1 MPNIFN
7 LRQICKLYTRLILR
21 NNPCTVLTSANSL
34 NIGPSDWRNNGLSEL
49 WSDPEITFAWSWVW
63 GHFASNLTIA
73 YNITFLKD
81 LNTLAT
87 SELILYPYQWNV
99 KTPRVIH
106 TFSMTKAIQTSRTVG
121 HCGIYYPTL
130 ISLRFDFWW
139 NFQLCICDWR

>member
-21 NNPCTVLTSANSL
+21 NNPCTVLMSANSP
-34 NIGPSDWRNNGLSEL
+34 NIGPSDCRNNGLYEL
-49 WSDPEITFAWSWVW
+49 WSDPEITFAWPWVW

-87 SELILYPYQWNV
+87 SELILHLYQWNV
-99 KTPRVIH
+99 KTPRVIY
-106 TFSMTKAIQTSRTVG
+106 TFSMTKAIQTSRTS
-121 HCGIYYPTL
+121 TL

-139 NFQLCICDWR
+139 NFQLSICDWR